1 MIHVSA
7 LGFASYLRTF
17 FCAVPM
23 LHWFTCKTKLYELE
37 YLNLKRF
44 VGKFRKKTLT
54 AAIVLKDKQRVLNKK
69 KSYFLPWWQIVKSK
83 VSPVEIPLLAK
94 YLQTS
99 NCREKNKC

>member
-1 MIHVSA
+1 MQYQCYIGLPA
-7 LGFASYLRTF
+7 
-17 FCAVPM
+17 
-23 LHWFTCKTKLYELE
+23 KKKLYELE

-44 VGKFRKKTLT
+44 VGKFRKKTST
-54 AAIVLKDKQRVLNKK
+54 AAVVLKDKQRVLNKK
-69 KSYFLPWWQIVKSK
+69 KELPWWQIVKSK

>member
-1 MIHVSA
+1 MQCQCYIGLPA
-7 LGFASYLRTF
+7 
-17 FCAVPM
+17 
-23 LHWFTCKTKLYELE
+23 KKKLYELE

-69 KSYFLPWWQIVKSK
+69 KELPWWQIVKSK